1 LQRIQQLL
9 RLHRVIIQSIID
21 RTHRDACEQTDF
33 SSVEDGAQ
41 SDGSEQEVAMD
52 EHKEEE
58 EDNEL

>member
-1 LQRIQQLL
+1 LL
-9 RLHRVIIQSIID
+9 RLHGVIFKVSSIEH
-21 RTHRDACEQTDF
+21 TDACEQTDF

-41 SDGSEQEVAMD
+41 SDRTEQEVAMD